1 MKDQHHY
8 EALVTEWLEHLG
20 LSRASD
26 PDETSLVINVDQRFD
41 VHCCLSEAG
50 KLLLLAEWPARH
62 ATARDLSRALA
73 SNQPAGAGVQPVFA
87 LRGERWQCWIAK
99 SVAGCDLPT
108 LLADFGRI
116 VRCAECFIEDREPDD
131 MQTAAHEYV

>member
-20 LSRASD
+20 LSGAAD

-41 VHCCLSEAG
+41 VHCCLSDAG

-73 SNQPAGAGVQPVFA
+73 LNRPAGVDIQPVFA

-99 SVAGCDLPT
+99 SIAGCDLPT

-116 VRCAECFIEDREPDD
+116 VRCVEGFIDGRECDD
-131 MQTAAHEYV
+131 AQATAHEYV